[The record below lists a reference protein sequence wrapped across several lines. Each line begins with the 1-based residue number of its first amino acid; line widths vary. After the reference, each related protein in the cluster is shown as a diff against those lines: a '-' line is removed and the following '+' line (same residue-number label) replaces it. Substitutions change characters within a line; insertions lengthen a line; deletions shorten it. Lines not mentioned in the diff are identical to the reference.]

1 MNRAGV
7 PLIEIVTK
15 PIEGAGERAP
25 EVARAYVTALRDVI
39 RSLKVSDVNMAQGS
53 MRADVN
59 LSLRPVGTTEF
70 GTRTET
76 KNVNTLKSIETAV
89 RYEMCRQ
96 AAVLDAGEEVRLE
109 TRHFLESTG
118 ATAAGRPKET
128 SADYRYFNDPDLAP
142 VVVSREHVEDIRATL
157 PELPWVRRARLQ
169 KEWNLSDEELL
180 SLIHISEPTRPY

>member
-1 MNRAGV
+1 MKER
-7 PLIEIVTK
+7 
-15 PIEGAGERAP
+15 GAGP

-96 AAVLDAGEEVRLE
+96 AAVLEDGGEIRLE
-109 TRHFLESTG
+109 TRHFPRNHG
-118 ATAAGRPKET
+118 HHCGR
-128 SADYRYFNDPDLAP
+128 
-142 VVVSREHVEDIRATL
+142 
-157 PELPWVRRARLQ
+157 
-169 KEWNLSDEELL
+169 
-180 SLIHISEPTRPY
+180 